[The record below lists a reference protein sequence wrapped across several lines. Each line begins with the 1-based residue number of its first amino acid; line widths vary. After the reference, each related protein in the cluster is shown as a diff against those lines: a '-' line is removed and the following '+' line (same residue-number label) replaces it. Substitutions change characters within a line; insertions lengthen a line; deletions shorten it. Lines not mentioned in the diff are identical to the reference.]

1 MNKLKKGDQV
11 IVIAGGSKGLKGP
24 ILGFDGDERVL
35 VQGVNLQSKAVKP
48 NPRAGIEGGLVRRE
62 GTIHISNVGIFNSS
76 TGKADR
82 VGFKA
87 LSDGKLVRV
96 FKSSQEEIK

>member
-11 IVIAGGSKGLKGP
+11 IVIAGSSRGLKGS
-24 ILGFDGDERVL
+24 ILGFDGDDRVL

-48 NPRAGIEGGLVRRE
+48 NPRAGVEGGLIRRE
-62 GTIHISNVGIFNSS
+62 GSVHISNINILNPVS
-76 TGKADR
+76 GKADR

-87 LSDGKLVRV
+87 MADGKLVRV
-96 FKSSQEEIK
+96 YKSSQEEIK

>member
-11 IVIAGGSKGLKGP
+11 ILIAGGSKGLKGP
-24 ILGFDGDERVL
+24 ILGFDGDDRVF
-35 VQGVNLQSKAVKP
+35 VQGANLQSKAVKP
-48 NPRAGIEGGLVRRE
+48 NPRAGIEGGLIRRE
-62 GTIHISNVGIFNSS
+62 GSVHISNVGILNPV

-87 LSDGKLVRV
+87 LTDGKLVRI